1 MADEGTGTVNLTSP
15 LRHRPAPPPR
25 RGRALAIVVLALS
38 LIFGLIAMHAL
49 TQEGAS
55 ADVSSPTGSV
65 ETAQAFND
73 GSVLAVAACSICDHD
88 GALGSLDLW
97 MAVFACA
104 MLVFVA
110 IWRARD
116 RTPLIGLRLPP
127 RAVLDVSLLRR
138 PPRPMSL
145 DLLSLCVLRT

>member
-1 MADEGTGTVNLTSP
+1 M
-15 LRHRPAPPPR
+15 
-25 RGRALAIVVLALS
+25 VVLALA
-38 LIFGLIAMHAL
+38 LILGLIAMHAL
-49 TQEGAS
+49 TQEGAGS
-55 ADVSSPTGSV
+55 DVSPTAGSV
-65 ETAQAFND
+65 ETPQVFHD

-88 GALGSLDLW
+88 GALGSADLW

-104 MLVFVA
+104 MQVVVA

-116 RTPLIGLRLPP
+116 RTPLIGMRVPP
-127 RAVLDVSLLRR
+127 RAVPDVALFRR